1 MPLPVNLPALLH
13 GDAVEWERLEFKA
26 GWNPQDALHTLCA
39 FANDFHNLGGG
50 YLVIGVAE
58 QNGRPV
64 LPPAGLS
71 PSSLDALQK
80 ELLHLGHNCLQPS
93 YHPIAAPYVIDGRT
107 VLAIW
112 APGGETRPYK
122 ARVSLAADKFDWA
135 YFIRKGSST
144 VRARGSDERELISL
158 VATVPFDDRANQQA
172 RVEDLS
178 RPLIREFLTEVG
190 SDLAAQADTL
200 PLPDLA
206 RQLQIARGT
215 PEALFPLN
223 VGLLFFH
230 PEPHRFFPATQIDVV
245 WFPDG
250 PGGDQFTEKTFRGPL
265 HHQLREALAYIE
277 RNYITEIVTKHPD
290 RAEATRVNNYPLTA
304 IEEALANAVY
314 HRSYEERE
322 PIEVRL
328 TREEMIIVSYPG
340 PDRSL
345 RLADLQSGRA
355 VSRRYRNRRIGEFLK
370 ELDLTEGRS
379 TGIPK
384 MLRVLR
390 ENGSPAPIFETD
402 DDRAA
407 LVLRLPVHPEA
418 LAVRVTSTENLNP
431 LLPATGAVTGAP
443 PTAPVTPPVENGQ
456 SGSESRSESGSE
468 SRRMRSEWR
477 PEWGTKSV
485 HHRIMVVLAT
495 SPVSRSEIATAIGHK
510 SITRSI
516 RQALNDLMHIGLAE
530 YTLPDK
536 PNSRLQKYRLTA
548 KGRALILE

>member
-64 LPPAGLS
+64 LPPIGLS
-71 PSSLDALQK
+71 PSSLDAIQK
-80 ELLHLGHNCLQPS
+80 ELLHLGHNCLQPA
-93 YHPIAAPYVIDGRT
+93 YHPIAAPYVIDGST
-107 VLAIW
+107 ILVLW

-122 ARVSLAADKFDWA
+122 ARASLAADKTDWA

-144 VRARGSDERELISL
+144 VRARGADERELISL
-158 VATVPFDDRANQQA
+158 AATVPFDDRANQQA

-178 RPLIREFLTEVG
+178 RPLIREFLIEVG
-190 SDLAAQADTL
+190 SDLAAEADTL

-314 HRSYEERE
+314 HRSYAERE
-322 PIEVRL
+322 PIEVRI

-418 LAVRVTSTENLNP
+418 TP
-431 LLPATGAVTGAP
+431 Q
-443 PTAPVTPPVENGQ
+443 VTPQVTPQDTPQVETGTLGTE
-456 SGSESRSESGSE
+456 SGPSPARARPESRLE
-468 SRRMRSEWR
+468 SRLES
-477 PEWGTKSV
+477 PLAAKILLALHDNPAGKAA
-485 HHRIMVVLAT
+485 LAT
-495 SPVSRSEIATAIGHK
+495 RFGHK
-510 SITRSI
+510 TVSGELHKQIKRLLL
-516 RQALNDLMHIGLAE
+516 QDLIEM
-530 YTLPDK
+530 TLPEK

-548 KGRALILE
+548 KGRTLLD